1 MKRLLIAAGLLLA
14 SLLPAA
20 AQGAQ
25 PWTIHRIAERWSYE
39 EVPVPEIKGKPGIAD
54 FAVAFADKYPG
65 YVLTDE
71 IKNYLTVN
79 GHEGE
84 DVDGFVLD
92 KAAGYLGI
100 DFVSDATL
108 AGEMCFWNVKNGRQR
123 FAVKVADFVN
133 DSMPWLFIYEY
144 DRAKGALVPHSEE
157 PVGFVYGF
165 VLNFVLPRQG
175 KDIEVVNEYGPS
187 DWIRFNDETG
197 VFTFESSA
205 PAAVGCFISD
215 KSATNVRNAPGGT
228 VVGQI
233 PNRSTY
239 SLSVYNPTDG
249 WWQILNGIVYEDMDG
264 EDIEFEGD
272 VWVHGSVLGIGT
284 RNYGGET
291 LELRAEP
298 REDAAVSGR
307 ITEADATVRPL
318 DMTEDGEWVKVSWN
332 GQTGWID
339 SYWLCANTLTTCA

>member
-1 MKRLLIAAGLLLA
+1 MKRLLIAAALLLA

-25 PWTIHRIAERWSYE
+25 PWTIHGIAEHWSYE
-39 EVPVPEIKGKPGIAD
+39 EVPVPEIKGRPGIAD

-100 DFVSDATL
+100 DFVSDAT
-108 AGEMCFWNVKNGRQR
+108 
-123 FAVKVADFVN
+123 
-133 DSMPWLFIYEY
+133 
-144 DRAKGALVPHSEE
+144 
-157 PVGFVYGF
+157 
-165 VLNFVLPRQG
+165 
-175 KDIEVVNEYGPS
+175 
-187 DWIRFNDETG
+187 
-197 VFTFESSA
+197 
-205 PAAVGCFISD
+205 
-215 KSATNVRNAPGGT
+215 
-228 VVGQI
+228 
-233 PNRSTY
+233 
-239 SLSVYNPTDG
+239 
-249 WWQILNGIVYEDMDG
+249 
-264 EDIEFEGD
+264 
-272 VWVHGSVLGIGT
+272 
-284 RNYGGET
+284 
-291 LELRAEP
+291 
-298 REDAAVSGR
+298 
-307 ITEADATVRPL
+307 VRPL